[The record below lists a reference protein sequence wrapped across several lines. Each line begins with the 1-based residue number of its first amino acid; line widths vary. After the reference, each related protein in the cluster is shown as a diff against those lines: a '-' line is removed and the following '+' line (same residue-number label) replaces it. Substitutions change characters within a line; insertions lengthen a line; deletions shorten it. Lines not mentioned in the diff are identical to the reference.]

1 MKTAALVIF
10 LAGVS
15 FGQSFAV
22 QEDLTSKPQTPVVLM
37 RNLSRPAGDFQVGD
51 RFEITVSGESHQPIS
66 VRTARMSR
74 TDWGPV
80 IASTDA
86 AGSWS
91 TKGSFDKADFGSW
104 REVWTVG
111 GKIANPVLSFYVG
124 APCVPGGQGF
134 VSASGPNV
142 MQTCVTQTGE
152 EQAFVT
158 PSSGDSFRTPDERVI
173 PGASRSGMTA
183 ETYRMEIMQ
192 SIVTGSAPVEPGKWM
207 THAGEMIAQLIGVNE
222 LTEAETRKVLAI
234 VRTAGV
240 PETDKTATLALLR
253 QLEAGAET
261 QGLKG
266 EVAGTIEFVQRQ

>member
-10 LAGVS
+10 LGGVS
-15 FGQSFAV
+15 FGQSLV
-22 QEDLTSKPQTPVVLM
+22 VKEDLASKPQTPVVLM

-91 TKGSFDKADFGSW
+91 TKGSFDKADFGSR

-111 GKIANPVLSFYVG
+111 GKIATPVLSFYVG

-134 VSASGPNV
+134 VSASGLNV
-142 MQTCVTQTGE
+142 MQTCVTHTGE
-152 EQAFVT
+152 E
-158 PSSGDSFRTPDERVI
+158 
-173 PGASRSGMTA
+173 
-183 ETYRMEIMQ
+183 
-192 SIVTGSAPVEPGKWM
+192 
-207 THAGEMIAQLIGVNE
+207 
-222 LTEAETRKVLAI
+222 
-234 VRTAGV
+234 
-240 PETDKTATLALLR
+240 
-253 QLEAGAET
+253 
-261 QGLKG
+261 
-266 EVAGTIEFVQRQ
+266 